1 MANYLL
7 NRKTRIIRLIVVLI
21 KKILLYKMNPCFPES
36 NEHFD
41 KNIKVEVDFS
51 NYATKTDSKKQQVL
65 THPI

>member
-1 MANYLL
+1 
-7 NRKTRIIRLIVVLI
+7 
-21 KKILLYKMNPCFPES
+21 MNPCFPES